1 MGVYFILMLDPLRTC
16 RFTTFKLEM
25 VPHFV
30 ILKHVRAPGG
40 GALPYMG
47 YIGMCRCEGYGF
59 QAVYSRIGYINES
72 VWV

>member
-1 MGVYFILMLDPLRTC
+1 MINDQVHRKRGLYVCNQGFSPG
-16 RFTTFKLEM
+16 
-25 VPHFV
+25 
-30 ILKHVRAPGG
+30 GG

-59 QAVYSRIGYINES
+59 QAVYSRIGYIDQS